1 MFPWQLLTP
10 DLVLNQPIWSLTH
23 ETLAQNNIQGMIL
36 DVDNTL
42 VSNDQ
47 LEVCPQVL
55 QWITKMRQHYK
66 IWLISNNFSNK
77 RIKHIAESLDLPF
90 RSRAVKPSRRAI
102 RYAMQDMDLQPEQVA
117 MIGDRL
123 FTDTIAGNRL
133 GMFTILVPP
142 VSDHKG
148 GKSSWVAKQSHYLRE
163 WEIWLARK
171 TGINLGKDTSS

>member
-10 DLVLNQPIWSLTH
+10 NLVLAQPIWSLSH
-23 ETLAQNNIQGMIL
+23 DTLAHHQIKGMIL
-36 DVDNTL
+36 DVDNTII
-42 VSNDQ
+42 SNDR
-47 LEVCPQVL
+47 LEVCPQVVE
-55 QWITKMRQHYK
+55 WIATMKQHHK

-77 RIKHIAESLDLPF
+77 RIKYIAESLDLPY

-102 RYAMQDMDLQPEQVA
+102 RYAIKDMNLEPEQVA

-142 VSDHKG
+142 ISDNKG
-148 GKSSWVAKQSHYLRE
+148 GDPSWVAKQSHHLRD

-171 TGINLGKDTSS
+171 WGVNLGKDTSS

>member
-10 DLVLNQPIWSLTH
+10 NLVLNQPIWSLTQA
-23 ETLAQNNIQGMIL
+23 TLAEHNIRGMIL
-36 DVDNTL
+36 DVDNTI
-42 VSNDQ
+42 VSNDR
-47 LEVCPQVL
+47 LDVCPQVME
-55 QWITKMRQHYK
+55 WIAAMKQHHK

-77 RIKHIAESLDLPF
+77 RIKHIAESLGLPF

-102 RYAMQDMDLQPEQVA
+102 RYAIKDMQLEPEQVA

-142 VSDHKG
+142 ISDNKG

-171 TGINLGKDTSS
+171 SGVNLGKDTSS